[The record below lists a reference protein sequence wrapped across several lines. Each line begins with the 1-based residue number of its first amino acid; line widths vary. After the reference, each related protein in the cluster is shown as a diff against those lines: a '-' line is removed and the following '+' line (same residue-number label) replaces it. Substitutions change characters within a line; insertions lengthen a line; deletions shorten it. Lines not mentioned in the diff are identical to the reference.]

1 MFMTWIGHSDE
12 WTHQRVCCTIGNAL
26 FWQLDKGAWIM
37 VNILQAYMIWFH
49 IVGDYKH
56 FNTLLNLVYR
66 LVSFMA
72 QLVHVLAGFNRWDEQ
87 QIYGTAV
94 TTKMGL
100 QWIVIRSRSGEIQ
113 P

>member
-1 MFMTWIGHSDE
+1 
-12 WTHQRVCCTIGNAL
+12 
-26 FWQLDKGAWIM
+26 M
-37 VNILQAYMIWFH
+37 VNILQSYMIRFH

-56 FNTLLNLVYR
+56 FNTLLDLVYR

-94 TTKMGL
+94 TFFFMVQIHLADSHTFH
-100 QWIVIRSRSGEIQ
+100 
-113 P
+113 